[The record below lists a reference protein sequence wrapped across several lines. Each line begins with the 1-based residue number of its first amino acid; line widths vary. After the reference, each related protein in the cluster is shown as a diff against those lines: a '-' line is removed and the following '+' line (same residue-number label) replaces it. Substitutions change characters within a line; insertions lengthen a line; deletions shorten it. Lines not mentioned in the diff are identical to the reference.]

1 MKKLL
6 FLAVYML
13 PIIAIAQGYKAVN
26 LNINYCIGYK
36 HNNWLSEANAINTG
50 VAIEKYFKFGLKLS
64 AGVNIDYSYYP
75 KQKVTTINTQ
85 PTDPVKYYRGSR
97 NSIEVPITMGFN
109 VLSNRSKFQLFTFI
123 GYSPSLTVLYKTSYY
138 DSSKSNKISEA
149 VYKQSNWGNYLLY
162 GLELRYVTKNKYFF
176 GLNTTLSRWFN
187 KQLFAKLYSHSVGIK
202 VGVLF

>member
-26 LNINYCIGYK
+26 LNINYGIGYK
-36 HNNWLSEANAINTG
+36 HNNWLSEANALNTG

-64 AGVNIDYSYYP
+64 AGINFDYRYYA

-85 PTDPVKYYRGSR
+85 QTDPVKYYKGSW
-97 NSIEVPITMGFN
+97 SSVEVPITMGFN

-123 GYSPSLTVLYKTSYY
+123 GYSPRLTFSSNVSYY
-138 DSSKSNKISEA
+138 DSSKNNKISET
-149 VYKQSNWGNYLLY
+149 VYKQSTLGNYFLY
-162 GLELRYVTKNKYFF
+162 GLELRYVSKNKYYF
-176 GLNTTLSRWFN
+176 GLNTTLSRWFS
-187 KQLFAKLYSHSVGIK
+187 KQLFAKLYSHSVGMQ
-202 VGVLF
+202 VGVIF